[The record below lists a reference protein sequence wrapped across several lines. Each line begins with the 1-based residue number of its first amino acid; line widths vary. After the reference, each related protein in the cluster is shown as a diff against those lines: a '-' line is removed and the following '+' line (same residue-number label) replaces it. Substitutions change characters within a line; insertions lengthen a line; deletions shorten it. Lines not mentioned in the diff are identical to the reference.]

1 MAGTKSGGKK
11 CAMKNKELH
20 GEDYYSRLGKMG
32 GAVSHP
38 KTRWFSLH
46 PELASKYGKKG
57 GKISKR
63 GKAKNEYQ
71 A

>member
-1 MAGTKSGGKK
+1 MAGTKEGGKK
-11 CAMKNKELH
+11 TALKNKQLH
-20 GEDYYSRLGKMG
+20 GEDYYSRLGKKG
-32 GAVSHP
+32 GSVKHP
-38 KTRWFSLH
+38 ETRWFTLN

-63 GKAKNEYQ
+63 GKANEHK